1 MNRTLSLS
9 LGILLLLAVVCLF
22 PPTAVRAA
30 DEDEVTVRDLVRRY
44 AKDSDPAALKVAT
57 GLDVHHVLA
66 LEHTILLVKDGKAE
80 PVLDLDKHQF
90 KLGDQIRVRI
100 RAVTNAYLYIFNEGA
115 SGERVCLLPE
125 KQEKP
130 PFVKAGETVDLP
142 MDGGSFEFISPPGKE
157 LLRVV
162 ATDKATEDLA
172 ALLNAVFK
180 KQNLTPKEEELKQT
194 IRAKIEARLQSI
206 NKQQEQTMAYRGLLT
221 KEAMKEVRGKVDRTG
236 ADEIVLRELP
246 NKAHP
251 STFTMVAGTKSDAQ
265 PLLVT
270 IPLQS
275 VPEK

>member
-1 MNRTLSLS
+1 
-9 LGILLLLAVVCLF
+9 
-22 PPTAVRAA
+22 
-30 DEDEVTVRDLVRRY
+30 
-44 AKDSDPAALKVAT
+44 
-57 GLDVHHVLA
+57 
-66 LEHTILLVKDGKAE
+66 
-80 PVLDLDKHQF
+80 
-90 KLGDQIRVRI
+90 
-100 RAVTNAYLYIFNEGA
+100 
-115 SGERVCLLPE
+115 
-125 KQEKP
+125 
-130 PFVKAGETVDLP
+130 

-162 ATDKATEDLA
+162 ATDKPTEDLA

-206 NKQQEQTMAYRGLLT
+206 SKQQEQTMAYRGLLT
-221 KEAMKEVRGKVDRTG
+221 KEAMKEVRAKVDRAG

-246 NKAHP
+246 NETHS